1 MENLCSIGEL
11 AAVLGVAI
19 ITLRRWHAAG
29 TLVPAGPTP
38 GGHRRY
44 DISQVRQVLGL
55 AGPTEEQVTLGYAR
69 VSSHDQKEQLQT
81 QAQRLQEYCKAQ
93 GYANTEVI
101 TDLGSGMNYKKP
113 GLLKLLRLVLQ
124 GRVKRLVLV
133 TKDRLL
139 RFGAEL
145 LFQMCRVFGVEVV
158 VLDATPDASRE
169 QQLTEDL
176 VEILT
181 VFSSRLYGSRSR
193 KNLKAIGTVAA

>member
-44 DISQVRQVLGL
+44 DISQVRQVLGHGL

-93 GYANTEVI
+93 GYVNTEVI
-101 TDLGSGMNYKKP
+101 TDLGSGT
-113 GLLKLLRLVLQ
+113 LWRLVLSRD
-124 GRVKRLVLV
+124 GLPKPTICRFCFSWVLPRVRW
-133 TKDRLL
+133 
-139 RFGAEL
+139 
-145 LFQMCRVFGVEVV
+145 
-158 VLDATPDASRE
+158 
-169 QQLTEDL
+169 
-176 VEILT
+176 
-181 VFSSRLYGSRSR
+181 
-193 KNLKAIGTVAA
+193 AAQRGGPN